1 MSRRPSPLLDE
12 AGWVLDGD
20 VRKKGDLE
28 LSVSYYTSIN
38 SVRQKTQAVNKKNW
52 EDAGIKVQLGQVTAD
67 VFFSSAPGNDQTF
80 YHNYR
85 DIDMFTDNPTSTI
98 PLGYMLS
105 FYAGADNSNVSQKSN
120 QWTGGNNARYVNPDY
135 DALYD
140 QAVASTDAEEVAELC
155 IQMNDLLI
163 NDFVLIPVVA
173 RAGVK
178 DAASLTLQQDNLA
191 PNGWET
197 SYWNIA
203 NWSAAAE

>member
-1 MSRRPSPLLDE
+1 MKQ
-12 AGWVLDGD
+12 AGCSDGD
-20 VRKKGDLE
+20 VRKKDGVE
-28 LSVSYYTSIN
+28 LSVSYFTSIN
-38 SVRQKTQAVNKKNW
+38 SVRQKTQAVNKSNW
-52 EDAGIKVQLGQVTAD
+52 ENAGIKVQLGQVTAD

-85 DIDMFTDNPTSTI
+85 DMDMFTDNPTSTI

-105 FYAGADNSNVSQKSN
+105 YYAGADNYNVSQASN
-120 QWTGGNNARYVNPDY
+120 QWTGGNQARYVNPDY

-140 QAVASTDAEEVAELC
+140 QAVASTDIEEVAALV
-155 IQMNDLLI
+155 IQMND
-163 NDFVLIPVVA
+163 VLIDDFALVPLVA

-178 DAASLTLQQDNLA
+178 DAASNLLQKDNLA

-203 NWSAAAE
+203 NWNLVAE